1 MALRLLEE
9 SASDF
14 ARFGGGFFL
23 ALACDWRV
31 MRTQKG
37 FLNFPELNLGMR
49 LSKPFAELAKAHRPP
64 PHKNSEDNSYLLGT
78 AFSASRLG
86 KTNEGSLEDS

>member
-37 FLNFPELNLGMR
+37 FLNFPELV
-49 LSKPFAELAKAHRPP
+49 
-64 PHKNSEDNSYLLGT
+64 T
-78 AFSASRLG
+78 I
-86 KTNEGSLEDS
+86 